1 MFSDLLLIAGIA
13 ITIFAQIRVTT
24 AYNKYKKVQN
34 KRKLSGFEV
43 AKEIL
48 DKNGLSNVYVTETK
62 GNLTD
67 CYISDRKV
75 IKLSTDI
82 FHGTTIASASV
93 AAHEVGHAIQ
103 DKENYSY
110 MRLRHSLFP
119 LVNFCSYAGYIAIL
133 IGILFNSLKLM
144 WIGIGL
150 EFVILFFQLI
160 TLPVEFDAS
169 RRAEQE
175 LLKNNLLDKTE
186 VSHAKKVL
194 GAAAFTYVASV
205 LTTLLQILRL
215 VLSASRRD

>member
-1 MFSDLLLIAGIA
+1 MLSDLLLIAGVA
-13 ITIFAQIRVTT
+13 ITIFAQVRITS

-34 KRKLSGFEV
+34 KRKISGFEV

-48 DKNGLSNVYVTETK
+48 DKNGLSNVYVTEAK
-62 GNLTD
+62 GELTD
-67 CYISDRKV
+67 CYVSDRKV
-75 IKLSTDI
+75 IRLSTDI

-119 LVNFCSYAGYIAIL
+119 IVNFCSYVGYIAIL
-133 IGILFNSLKLM
+133 IGVFFNSGKLM
-144 WIGIGL
+144 WLGIGL
-150 EFVILFFQLI
+150 ELVILFFQLI

-169 RRAEQE
+169 RRAEEQ
-175 LLKNNLLDKTE
+175 LLKNNLLDKSE
-186 VSHAKKVL
+186 VDSSKKVL

-205 LTTLLQILRL
+205 LTTLFQIFRL
-215 VLSASRRD
+215 ILSASRRD

>member
-1 MFSDLLLIAGIA
+1 MISNLLLIAGVV
-13 ITIFAQIRVTT
+13 ITIFAQIRITST
-24 AYNKYKKVQN
+24 YNKYKKIQN
-34 KRKLSGFEV
+34 KRKISGFEV

-48 DKNGLSNVYVTETK
+48 DKNGLSNVYVTESK
-62 GNLTD
+62 GELTD

-75 IKLSTDI
+75 IRLSTDI

-119 LVNFCSYAGYIAIL
+119 VVNFCSYAGYIAIL
-133 IGILFNSLKLM
+133 IGIFFASAKLM

-150 EFVILFFQLI
+150 ELVILFFQLV

-169 RRAEQE
+169 RRAEEQ
-175 LLKNNLLDKTE
+175 LLRNNLLDKSE
-186 VSHAKKVL
+186 VDDAKKVL

-205 LTTLLQILRL
+205 LTTLFQVFRL
-215 VLSASRRD
+215 ILSASRRD

>member
-1 MFSDLLLIAGIA
+1 MLSNLLLIAGVA
-13 ITIFAQIRVTT
+13 ITVFAQFRITST
-24 AYNKYKKVQN
+24 YNKYKKIKN
-34 KRKLSGFEV
+34 KRQISGFEV

-48 DKNGLSNVYVTETK
+48 DKNGLSNIYVTEAK
-62 GNLTD
+62 GQLTD
-67 CYISDRKV
+67 CYVSDRKV
-75 IKLSTDI
+75 IRLSTEI

-119 LVNFCSYAGYIAIL
+119 VVNLCSYAGYFAIL
-133 IGILFNSLKLM
+133 IAILFNSSDLL
-144 WIGIGL
+144 WLGIGL
-150 EFVILFFQLI
+150 ELVILFFQLI

-169 RRAEQE
+169 RRAEEQ
-175 LLKNNLLDKTE
+175 LLNNGLLDKKE
-186 VSHAKKVL
+186 IEESKKVL

>member
-1 MFSDLLLIAGIA
+1 MLSDLLLIAGVA
-13 ITIFAQIRVTT
+13 ITIFAQVRITS

-34 KRKLSGFEV
+34 KRKISGFEV

-48 DKNGLSNVYVTETK
+48 DKNGLSNVYVTEAK
-62 GNLTD
+62 GELTD
-67 CYISDRKV
+67 CYVSDRKV
-75 IKLSTDI
+75 IRLSTDI

-119 LVNFCSYAGYIAIL
+119 IVNFCSYAGYIAIL
-133 IGILFNSLKLM
+133 IGVFFNSGKLM
-144 WIGIGL
+144 WLGIGL
-150 EFVILFFQLI
+150 ELVILFFQLI

-169 RRAEQE
+169 RRAEEQ
-175 LLKNNLLDKTE
+175 LLKNNLLDKSE
-186 VSHAKKVL
+186 VDSSKKVL

-205 LTTLLQILRL
+205 LTTLFQIFRL
-215 VLSASRRD
+215 ILSASRRD